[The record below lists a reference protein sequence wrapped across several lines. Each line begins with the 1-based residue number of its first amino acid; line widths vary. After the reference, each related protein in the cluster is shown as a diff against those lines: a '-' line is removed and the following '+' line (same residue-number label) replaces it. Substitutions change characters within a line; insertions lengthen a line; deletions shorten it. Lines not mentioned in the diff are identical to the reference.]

1 MGEVRDMHTL
11 DGNVID
17 ERYILD
23 FNIVEGPLAEELNFG
38 GPASY
43 GDEFIL
49 FFEDV
54 IICLFVGDVDGW
66 FFNVGHDCY
75 YLMVLFD
82 AEDDALD
89 GS

>member
-1 MGEVRDMHTL
+1 MHTL

-23 FNIVEGPLAEELNFG
+23 FNIVEGPFAEELDFG

-43 GDEFIL
+43 GDELFIL

-82 AEDDALD
+82 AEDCAGRFLVKR
-89 GS
+89 